1 MGSIIAVVASILFFY
16 GHSDTIPVACTSNY
30 DHFDFC
36 NTKLSVDDRVNNLI
50 SLLTLDEKAMLL
62 TARESPLNFI
72 PRLGIPEYDW

>member
-1 MGSIIAVVASILFFY
+1 MKLCWFLVFILLFDKIIC
-16 GHSDTIPVACTSNY
+16 DTIPAACSTNY

-36 NTKLSVDDRVNNLI
+36 NTSLSINNRVNNLI